1 MTGSPPSRPSRP
13 SPPSR
18 TDFQYTILRVV
29 PRIERG
35 ERINVGV
42 VMFCPQQKFVGAR
55 MALDPER
62 LRMLDPT
69 LDPTAVQPHL
79 DAIAAVV
86 AGDPTA
92 GPLAELPAS
101 ERFGWAAAQSSTV
114 IQPSEI
120 HTGLTDDAGRT
131 LAHLFDAL
139 VPMRPEPLAD
149 FPAPAGPPGA
159 EGVQRPGQG

>member
-1 MTGSPPSRPSRP
+1 MRKA
-13 SPPSR
+13 
-18 TDFQYTILRVV
+18 FQYTVLRVV

-42 VMFCPQQKFVGAR
+42 VLFCPQRGFIGVRVQLDEAR
-55 MALDPER
+55 LAA
-62 LRMLDPT
+62 LDPT
-69 LDPTAVQPHL
+69 LEAASVQPHL

-92 GPLAELPAS
+92 GPLAELPPS

-120 HTGLTDDAGRT
+120 HTGLTDDPAGT
-131 LAHLFDAL
+131 LEHLFNSL
-139 VPMRPEPLAD
+139 VPVVGA
-149 FPAPAGPPGA
+149 AGVRSPGR
-159 EGVQRPGQG
+159 G